1 VREKKSSHAQFA
13 GFPCVKGL
21 FRLDTALLEASE
33 NRCMVPA
40 RVKQIICLKQR
51 GQSSTVD
58 CSHAKKPLALLVVL
72 RAGQLSEEEKGLQ
85 QKQVCF
91 AGTIWLGGGQ
101 SSAQIPERGAPD
113 RAIQVFVGLR
123 TVIVIGH
130 GFR

>member
-1 VREKKSSHAQFA
+1 PRLSQIYTLSLHDAL
-13 GFPCVKGL
+13 PI

-85 QKQVCF
+85 QERSEEHTSELQSPYDLVC
-91 AGTIWLGGGQ
+91 
-101 SSAQIPERGAPD
+101 R
-113 RAIQVFVGLR
+113 
-123 TVIVIGH
+123 
-130 GFR
+130 